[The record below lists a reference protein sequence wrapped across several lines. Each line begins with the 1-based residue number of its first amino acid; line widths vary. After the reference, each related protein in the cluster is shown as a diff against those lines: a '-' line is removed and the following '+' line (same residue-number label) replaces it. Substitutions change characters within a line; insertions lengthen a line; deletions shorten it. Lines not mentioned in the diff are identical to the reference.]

1 MRDILEFTSLKG
13 TNFLLAWH
21 KIVSIAF
28 IKTDE
33 ENATPPC
40 AIIRIENAG
49 TIERQ
54 FATDEELEQ
63 FRQECRLN
71 MSHGKYYHSG
81 VSETMNLTCPI
92 NREKCLGIDCA
103 VWVTF
108 SKNCAAP
115 MGYCG
120 LLHSH

>member
-1 MRDILEFTSLKG
+1 MKDILEFTSLKG

-49 TIERQ
+49 TIERKILPFWRIRNNEPYLSYKQ
-54 FATDEELEQ
+54 GK
-63 FRQECRLN
+63 
-71 MSHGKYYHSG
+71 MSG
-81 VSETMNLTCPI
+81 
-92 NREKCLGIDCA
+92 D
-103 VWVTF
+103 
-108 SKNCAAP
+108 
-115 MGYCG
+115 
-120 LLHSH
+120 